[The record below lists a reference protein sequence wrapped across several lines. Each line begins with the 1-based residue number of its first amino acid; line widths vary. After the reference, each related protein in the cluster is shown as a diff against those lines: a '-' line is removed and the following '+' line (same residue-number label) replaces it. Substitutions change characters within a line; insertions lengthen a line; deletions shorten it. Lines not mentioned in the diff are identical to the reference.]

1 MQNNMA
7 ARPGSAAPSLVP
19 VNIFASVRSPTPE
32 RAAKLTPEQIARSL
46 GRVRECGKK
55 SDALLVTFN
64 QYRPGATSRATSN
77 IESAHAIVGDIDHG
91 FDAAVFEAG
100 LSQLEQSGAQVLVY
114 QTYSH
119 TPEAPRW
126 RVVVFLD
133 EPVSPEDYTQCWAG
147 LNDVLGGMLDGNAK
161 DCARISYVPS
171 CPPGQS
177 REVRTLN
184 IGGAA

>member
-1 MQNNMA
+1 M
-7 ARPGSAAPSLVP
+7 SAALKNPVGGRALIVP
-19 VNIFASVRSPTPE
+19 FNVFANIQTKTPT
-32 RAAKLTPEQIARSL
+32 RTAMATPGRIAHVL
-46 GRVRECGKK
+46 ARVRECGKK
-55 SDALLVTFN
+55 SEAPLYTFN
-64 QYRPGATSRATSN
+64 QYRPGAPSRSTSN
-77 IESAHAIVGDIDHG
+77 IEFAHAIVGDIDHR

-100 LSQLEQSGAQVLVY
+100 LSELEHAGAPVFAH

-119 TPEAPRW
+119 TPDAPRW

-133 EPVSPEDYTQCWAG
+133 EPIAPGDYTQCWSG

-184 IGGAA
+184 IGGEA

>member
-1 MQNNMA
+1 MSAVLKTPAGARALVVPFNVFANTQAKTPTRMA
-7 ARPGSAAPSLVP
+7 MV
-19 VNIFASVRSPTPE
+19 
-32 RAAKLTPEQIARSL
+32 TPEQIARVL
-46 GRVRECGKK
+46 GRVRPCSKK
-55 SDALLVTFN
+55 SDAALFNFN
-64 QYRPGATSRATSN
+64 QYRPGATSRSTSN
-77 IESAHAIVGDIDHG
+77 IETAHAIVGDIDHG

-100 LSQLEQSGAQVLVY
+100 LTELEQAGALVLAY

-133 EPVSPEDYTQCWAG
+133 EPIVPEDYSQCWAG
-147 LNDVLGGMLDGNAK
+147 LNALLGGMLDGNAR

-184 IGGAA
+184 IRVEA